1 MFPWRVGIT
10 YFPSTQSHIV
20 APSALSRVLG
30 KALFRAPT
38 LVGPRSEILLACP
51 VGATRRDAGCG
62 AERLRTRGPRPK
74 LIRIPIGLLWIGVTL
89 SPISNNIIARHPR
102 TPHTGPTLASAAVQ
116 VHAQAPS
123 AKVFSSLCSRTC
135 TAKRRRATSDEDRGG
150 RSSEQAQRSRRW
162 PLCRRERHV
171 WY

>member
-38 LVGPRSEILLACP
+38 LRWSAIGDSPRVSCRCD
-51 VGATRRDAGCG
+51 ATRCADAARSGC
-62 AERLRTRGPRPK
+62 ARGPRPK
-74 LIRIPIGLLWIGVTL
+74 LIRIPIGLLWIGVTPQYNCS
-89 SPISNNIIARHPR
+89 SPAHAPHR
-102 TPHTGPTLASAAVQ
+102 THTRLGRRPGPC
-116 VHAQAPS
+116 PS
-123 AKVFSSLCSRTC
+123 AIRQGVQQRYVHVTC